1 MAGKAS
7 FTPAEWSRLV
17 ASPFIAGMAIT
28 AADPSGLWGLAKE
41 GMASGW
47 ALLQARQDAKVNPL
61 VKAVADDF
69 AVSESRSAMQ
79 QQLQGHFSG
88 GGKVGELRD
97 KAIAELRAV
106 GLILDAKAPED
117 AAGFKAWLR
126 EVAQRT
132 AEAANEGGF
141 LGFGGVPV
149 SEAEKV
155 TLAEITTALGHLTS
169 TVDAPSPNQ
178 PSHTLAENA
187 PANLDEKLDHAV
199 DESFPA
205 SDPVSVRITK

>member
-1 MAGKAS
+1 MSGKAS
-7 FTPAEWSRLV
+7 FAPTEWSRVV
-17 ASPFIAGMAIT
+17 ASPFLAGMAIT

-47 ALLQARQDAKVNPL
+47 ALLAARQDAQANPL
-61 VKAVADDF
+61 AKAVADDF
-69 AVSESRSAMQ
+69 GSSETRSTVQAE
-79 QQLQGHFSG
+79 LQAKFK
-88 GGKVGELRD
+88 GGKPGDLRE

-106 GLILDAKAPED
+106 AALIDAKAPED

-126 EVAQRT
+126 DVAQQT
-132 AEAANEGGF
+132 AEAAKEGGF

-155 TLAEITTALGHLTS
+155 TLAEITAALGHLTS
-169 TVDAPSPNQ
+169 TVDTPSPNQ

-187 PANLDEKLDHAV
+187 PANLDEKLDSAV

>member
-1 MAGKAS
+1 
-7 FTPAEWSRLV
+7 V
-17 ASPFIAGMAIT
+17 
-28 AADPSGLWGLAKE
+28 KE
-41 GMASGW
+41 GMASGL
-47 ALLQARQDAKVNPL
+47 ALLEARRDAQANPL
-61 VKAVADDF
+61 AKAVADDF
-69 AVSESRSAMQ
+69 ASSETRAKIQ
-79 QQLQGHFSG
+79 EQLQAQYK
-88 GGKVGELRD
+88 GGKPGDLRE

-106 GLILDAKAPED
+106 ADLIEAKAPGD
-117 AAGFKAWLR
+117 AIGFKAWLR
-126 EVAQRT
+126 DVAQQT

-155 TLAEITTALGHLTS
+155 TLAEITRALGHLTS
-169 TVDAPSPNQ
+169 TVDTPSPNQ

-187 PANLDEKLDHAV
+187 SANLDEKLDHAV